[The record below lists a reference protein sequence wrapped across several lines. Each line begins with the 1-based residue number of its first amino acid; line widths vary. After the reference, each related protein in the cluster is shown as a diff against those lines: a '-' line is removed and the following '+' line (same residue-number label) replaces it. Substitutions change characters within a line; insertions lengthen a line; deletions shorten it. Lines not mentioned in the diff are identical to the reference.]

1 MKRLRLL
8 SWNVNGV
15 RAAHKEGFL
24 EWLLREGPDV
34 LCVQETKAGPEQL
47 PPELR
52 EVEGYRSYFAA
63 AVAAADRGQLS
74 LKIAR

>member
-1 MKRLRLL
+1 MKRLTLL
-8 SWNVNGV
+8 SRKVNGV
-15 RAAHKEGFL
+15 RAAHKKGFL
-24 EWLLREGPDV
+24 EWLLREGADV

-63 AVAAADRGQLS
+63 AVDRGQLS